1 MRPALA
7 PDGIRLVPCHP
18 CRAKTRC
25 HTVPGLEGVCSLPRQ
40 NIEVVVTG
48 TALRGRTLSAERL
61 INVAAEQ
68 NRGTLRDA

>member
-1 MRPALA
+1 
-7 PDGIRLVPCHP
+7 
-18 CRAKTRC
+18 
-25 HTVPGLEGVCSLPRQ
+25 VPGLEGVCSLPRQ

-48 TALRGRTLSAERL
+48 TALRGCTVSAERL